1 MRCVVFERRIAK
13 EDLFD
18 AVLGEDLESWSC
30 SSCSSTTDDTLETAY
45 NEEVLDEEILQSDI
59 RKLSLR
65 FDNNEL
71 NDILAAAAAPPPPHR
86 ISGRGTAIVSNT
98 CSWPSKRT
106 TEGPPDAHLAWGA
119 LAQRCKLAQP
129 APPAPNSDN
138 DTPANRS
145 PSASF
150 VHDASSFSTNARASD
165 TFHQRQSMPVKEQR
179 ASADV
184 SLPAGEDDSLQ
195 LRQRILESFDRVHAL
210 GDSDDDERA
219 TSATHSPA
227 ASACVRDAFSFSTLC
242 TDMGDASASTCNIF
256 RRRQPMPVK
265 EQPASAAM
273 SLFDDDSLQLHQRI
287 LASFDRVHALGD
299 SDDDG
304 HDESA

>member
-1 MRCVVFERRIAK
+1 VRCVVFERQIAK

-18 AVLGEDLESWSC
+18 AVLGEDFESWSC
-30 SSCSSTTDDTLETAY
+30 SSCSSTTEDTLETAY
-45 NEEVLDEEILQSDI
+45 NEEFLDEETDI
-59 RKLSLR
+59 RKLSLG

-71 NDILAAAAAPPPPHR
+71 SDILAAAAAPPRPRR

-98 CSWPSKRT
+98 CSWPSERT
-106 TEGPPDAHLAWGA
+106 TEGPPDAHLAWGS

-138 DTPANRS
+138 EKPANRS

-184 SLPAGEDDSLQ
+184 SLPAGEDDSKRMCKATGAETFLSGQ
-195 LRQRILESFDRVHAL
+195 GFLSGWNSTGQTQ
-210 GDSDDDERA
+210 DS
-219 TSATHSPA
+219 T
-227 ASACVRDAFSFSTLC
+227 AS
-242 TDMGDASASTCNIF
+242 GEK
-256 RRRQPMPVK
+256 RRRIRTRDLLRMRPGTW
-265 EQPASAAM
+265 SY
-273 SLFDDDSLQLHQRI
+273 
-287 LASFDRVHALGD
+287 DRCT
-299 SDDDG
+299 S
-304 HDESA
+304 